1 MRRVEAKNRV
11 PQKTSKSEE
20 IMNQRRSLRSALQS
34 AGAVLVGLLVGGILS
49 VGTDQVLH
57 VLKVYPPWGQR
68 TPSGPLLLATAYRIV
83 YTILGAY
90 VTARLAPDRPMKHV
104 LALGI
109 IGVILSIAGALA
121 TWNLDLG
128 PHWYPIAIIVMALPC
143 TWLGGQLFMRG
154 RGLPVS

>member
-1 MRRVEAKNRV
+1 
-11 PQKTSKSEE
+11 
-20 IMNQRRSLRSALQS
+20 MNERKSLRRGLQS
-34 AGAVLVGLLVGGILS
+34 VGAVLIGFLVGGILS

-90 VTARLAPDRPMKHV
+90 LTARLAPDRPMKHV

-109 IGVILSIAGALA
+109 IGVVLSFAGAVA

-128 PHWYPIAIIVMALPC
+128 PHWYSIAIIVIALPC
-143 TWLGGQLFMRG
+143 TWLGGKLFMRG
-154 RGLPVS
+154 RGLPVA

>member
-1 MRRVEAKNRV
+1 MNQIHPMRR
-11 PQKTSKSEE
+11 T
-20 IMNQRRSLRSALQS
+20 MQS
-34 AGAVLVGLLVGGILS
+34 VGAVLLGLLTGGILS

-57 VLKVYPPWGQR
+57 VLKVYPPWGQW

-83 YTILGAY
+83 YTIVGAY

-109 IGVILSIAGALA
+109 IGVILSIAGAVA

-128 PHWYPIAIIVMALPC
+128 PRWYAIAIIVIALPC
-143 TWLGGQLFMRG
+143 TWLGGKLYMRSQ
-154 RGLPVS
+154 RLPVS